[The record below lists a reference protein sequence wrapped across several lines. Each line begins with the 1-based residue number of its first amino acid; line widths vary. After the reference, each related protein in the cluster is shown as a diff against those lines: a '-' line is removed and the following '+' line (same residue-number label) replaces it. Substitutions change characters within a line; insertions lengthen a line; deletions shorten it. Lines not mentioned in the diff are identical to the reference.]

1 MARPAPTHGSQ
12 PYRRRCRDRR
22 ERYNDFW
29 TLIARGHQ
37 RGGLFDGRQQL
48 STGISDL
55 PAAIV
60 A

>member
-22 ERYNDFW
+22 ERYNDFRA
-29 TLIARGHQ
+29 LIAGGHH
-37 RGGLFDGRQQL
+37 RRGLFDGREQR